1 MPIQLSRGDR
11 KLFLIAGGA
20 FLLMV
25 GASFLLARGTD
36 SNIEDSS
43 TYGTGSSGTKAAYLL
58 LKAAGYPV
66 ERWERPPKD
75 LPADAHGILLIVA
88 SPVTY
93 PRNEESDAFARFLLH
108 GGTILVAGLLPDAF
122 VTQADRVLASA
133 DDDNHDGYLGWGT
146 FRYSVNLVVIV
157 GDDS

>member
-1 MPIQLSRGDR
+1 MQGIIRENRLVIVLGTVILIVMSVVAYLQSEQDKGDGHPSSYSNLR
-11 KLFLIAGGA
+11 KGA
-20 FLLMV
+20 KV
-25 GASFLLARGTD
+25 
-36 SNIEDSS
+36 
-43 TYGTGSSGTKAAYLL
+43 AYLL
-58 LKAAGYPV
+58 LQQSGYPV

-122 VTQADRVLASA
+122 VTQADATT
-133 DDDNHDGYLGWGT
+133 G
-146 FRYSVNLVVIV
+146 
-157 GDDS
+157 